1 VILMA
6 EEKKEMKKESRPKE
20 KPKAGKPV
28 EARKEAP
35 KAAEVKHAAPVA
47 HAAPAKAPVHVAP
60 AHAPAAHSA
69 PAHAPVAHAHA
80 APAAA
85 PVEKAEKKPKKA
97 RKKKL
102 RTEHARGK
110 RKECIARATVKEGSG
125 RIRVNSMLSTAIGNR
140 YFKEIVE
147 EPVALLGPDGLA
159 VDIEVHVR
167 GGGTMGQAQAC
178 RTAIARA
185 LGKYF
190 GEKAV
195 NIFKES
201 DDWILREDSRRVEPK
216 KYKGPKARARF
227 QKSYR

>member
-1 VILMA
+1 MA

-20 KPKAGKPV
+20 KPKAGKPA
-28 EARKEAP
+28 EAKKEAP
-35 KAAEVKHAAPVA
+35 KAAEIKHVAPVA
-47 HAAPAKAPVHVAP
+47 KPAAVVHAAQAKAPVHAAP
-60 AHAPAAHSA
+60 SPVHVPAAHV
-69 PAHAPVAHAHA
+69 APVH

-85 PVEKAEKKPKKA
+85 PAEKAEKKPKKA

-140 YFKEIVE
+140 YFREIVE

-190 GEKAV
+190 GEKALT
-195 NIFKES
+195 IFKES

>member
-1 VILMA
+1 MA
-6 EEKKEMKKESRPKE
+6 EEKKEMKKEARPKE
-20 KPKAGKPV
+20 KPKAGKPP
-28 EARKEAP
+28 EAKKEAP
-35 KAAEVKHAAPVA
+35 KAAEAKHAAPVA
-47 HAAPAKAPVHVAP
+47 KPAPVVHGAPAKAPVHAAP
-60 AHAPAAHSA
+60 VHAPAAHVA
-69 PAHAPVAHAHA
+69 PAHAPVAHAHP

-85 PVEKAEKKPKKA
+85 PADKKPKKA

-147 EPVALLGPDGLA
+147 EPIALLGPDGLA
-159 VDIEVHVR
+159 VDVEVHVR

-195 NIFKES
+195 TIFKES

>member
-1 VILMA
+1 MA
-6 EEKKEMKKESRPKE
+6 EDKKEMKKEAKPKE
-20 KPKAGKPV
+20 KPKAGKPA

-35 KAAEVKHAAPVA
+35 KAAEVKHAAQVAKPAAAA
-47 HAAPAKAPVHVAP
+47 HAAPVKAPVHAAP
-60 AHAPAAHSA
+60 AHAPAAHPA
-69 PAHAPVAHAHA
+69 PAAHAHA
-80 APAAA
+80 APVAA
-85 PVEKAEKKPKKA
+85 PAEKKPKKA

-110 RKECIARATVKEGSG
+110 RKECIARATVKEGCG
-125 RIRVNSMLSTAIGNR
+125 RVRINSMLSTAIGNR

-147 EPVALLGPDGLA
+147 EPIALLGPDGLA
-159 VDIEVHVR
+159 VDVEVHVR

-195 NIFKES
+195 TRFKES

>member
-1 VILMA
+1 MA
-6 EEKKEMKKESRPKE
+6 EEKKEMKKEAKPKE
-20 KPKAGKPV
+20 KPKAGKPA
-28 EARKEAP
+28 EAKKEAP

-47 HAAPAKAPVHVAP
+47 KPAPAAHAAPAKAPVHVAP
-60 AHAPAAHSA
+60 VHTPAAHVA
-69 PAHAPVAHAHA
+69 PAHAHP

-85 PVEKAEKKPKKA
+85 PADKKPKKA

-147 EPVALLGPDGLA
+147 EPIALLGPDGLA
-159 VDIEVHVR
+159 VDVEVHVR

-195 NIFKES
+195 TIFKES

>member
-1 VILMA
+1 MA
-6 EEKKEMKKESRPKE
+6 EEKKEMKKEARPKE
-20 KPKAGKPV
+20 KPKAGKPA

-35 KAAEVKHAAPVA
+35 KAAEAKHAAPVAKPAPAA

-60 AHAPAAHSA
+60 VHAPAAHAA
-69 PAHAPVAHAHA
+69 PAHAHAT
-80 APAAA
+80 PAATLA
-85 PVEKAEKKPKKA
+85 DKKPKKA

-147 EPVALLGPDGLA
+147 EPIALLGPDGLA
-159 VDIEVHVR
+159 VDVEVHVR

-195 NIFKES
+195 TIFKES

>member
-1 VILMA
+1 MA

-20 KPKAGKPV
+20 KPKAGKPA
-28 EARKEAP
+28 EAKKEAP
-35 KAAEVKHAAPVA
+35 KAAEIKHVAPVA
-47 HAAPAKAPVHVAP
+47 KPAAVVHAAQAKAPVHAAP
-60 AHAPAAHSA
+60 SPVHVPAAHV
-69 PAHAPVAHAHA
+69 APVH

-85 PVEKAEKKPKKA
+85 PAKKAEKKPKKA

-140 YFKEIVE
+140 YFREIVE

-190 GEKAV
+190 GEKALT
-195 NIFKES
+195 IFKES